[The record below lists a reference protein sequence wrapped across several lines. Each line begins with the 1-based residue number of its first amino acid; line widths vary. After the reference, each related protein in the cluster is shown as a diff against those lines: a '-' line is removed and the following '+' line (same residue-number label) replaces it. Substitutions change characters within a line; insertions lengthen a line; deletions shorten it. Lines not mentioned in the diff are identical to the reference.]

1 MKKIITA
8 LVLVLA
14 LAPLSMALADTIDP
28 INLSFSK
35 IEGNTQAD
43 QVNVNLK
50 ISQVDSDTL
59 LLEFTNQ
66 SPLESVVSEIYFQ
79 DKDGVVNKVTL
90 NNNENVGKVIFRDGA
105 HPGNLPG
112 GNPYNFS
119 TAFAVE
125 ARNPSPK
132 YGINPNETLKV
143 YLDLNDS
150 AAINSLL
157 TGLAQE
163 DFRVGMHVQS
173 IGGDTSASYINT
185 APPGGGA
192 VPEPGTMLLLGSA
205 LLGSWAVR
213 RRRKKRA

>member
-14 LAPLSMALADTIDP
+14 LTPFSMALADNIDP

-79 DKDGVVNKVTL
+79 DEDGVINKVTL
-90 NNNENVGKVIFRDGA
+90 NNSENVGQVIFHDGA
-105 HPGNLPG
+105 SPPSLPG
-112 GNPYNFS
+112 GSPYNFS

-125 ARNPSPK
+125 ANNPSPK
-132 YGINPNETLKV
+132 YGINPDETLKV
-143 YLDLNDS
+143 YLDLNDNT
-150 AAINSLL
+150 ALNLLL
-157 TGLAQE
+157 TGLTQE

-173 IGGDTSASYINT
+173 IGGDSSASYINIV
-185 APPGGGA
+185 PPGGGA
-192 VPEPGTMLLLGSA
+192 VPEPGTMLLMGSA
-205 LLGSWAVR
+205 LLGSWVVR